1 MAGAA
6 FTDADLRYIRDGF
19 VPLETL
25 CAARGDD
32 PAAVRG
38 AIAGRRLP
46 GPAYVLDDGT
56 EMVAGDYFSLLDAA
70 GSEAELPSYFRA
82 RFAEAARTFGR
93 PDLAGTADDEWA
105 DYLTG
110 LYATCLRDVTVE
122 NIVRKVVLM
131 ERIRDLLARP
141 APADPGWRASLRRD
155 VDALDALERPFSP
168 DHDRR
173 EPPSR
178 VTLVEEPRSRF
189 PEAFEAEA

>member
-1 MAGAA
+1 MAGPR
-6 FTDADLRYIRDGF
+6 FTDADLRYICDGF

-25 CAARGDD
+25 CASRGDD
-32 PAAVRG
+32 PAAVRS
-38 AIAGRRLP
+38 AIAEGRLP

-56 EMVAGDYFSLLDAA
+56 QMVASDYFALLDAA
-70 GSEAELPSYFRA
+70 GSETELPGYFRT
-82 RFAEAARTFGR
+82 RFEEAARALGR
-93 PDLAGTADDEWA
+93 PDLAGTAEDEWA

-131 ERIRDLLARP
+131 ERIRDLLADP
-141 APADPGWRASLRRD
+141 VSADPGWRASLRRD
-155 VDALDALERPFSP
+155 VDVLDALERPFSP

-178 VTLVEEPRSRF
+178 VTLVEEPRRRF
-189 PEAFEAEA
+189 PEAFEGEK